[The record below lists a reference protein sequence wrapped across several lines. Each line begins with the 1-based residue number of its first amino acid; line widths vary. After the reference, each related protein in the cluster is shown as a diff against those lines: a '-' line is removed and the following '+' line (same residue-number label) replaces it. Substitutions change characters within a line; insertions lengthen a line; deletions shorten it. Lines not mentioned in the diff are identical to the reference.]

1 MTTPST
7 NPRYQLFVGGDIAA
21 QSVVV
26 ATQRLGGS
34 VTPPFSIEQTP
45 SGYASLKQRLLASG
59 VAPQAVLVVLEAT
72 GAYWIN
78 LAVLLHHAGF
88 SVSVINPM
96 QAHHF
101 AKALL
106 KRAKTD
112 AIDAQTLTVLAAQL
126 QPAPWT
132 PPPAIYAE
140 LQQRLAQRDDLVNIR
155 QQVRNQRHALV

>member
-1 MTTPST
+1 MRGMDYLLRDEFETRGLIGYS
-7 NPRYQLFVGGDIAA
+7 IAFFL
-21 QSVVV
+21 S
-26 ATQRLGGS
+26 
-34 VTPPFSIEQTP
+34 
-45 SGYASLKQRLLASG
+45 RLLLFFFCTTIASG

-78 LAVLLHHAGF
+78 LAVFLHHAGF